1 MIFSLTLFVLLVYPF
16 ITLEVIRRNRS
27 KPIMR
32 RRILKICI
40 STTAIIVLALAL
52 DISTTSELVDWILAS
67 SIYFTCCILIWTAI
81 YDRNGLLKGIGI
93 LCSVVVFGLALLSC
107 TIGLLGLGLI
117 IGEVIP
123 DNHISLQDGI
133 IVKEYYNG
141 NAISDSR
148 ATTIE
153 VFQTIPWLPVVEWR
167 KVKKRYEWLELKDN
181 VQADFD
187 ASKQIL
193 TLKGIETTPGTKQ
206 YKHWQDI
213 IIF

>member
-1 MIFSLTLFVLLVYPF
+1 MLLLY
-16 ITLEVIRRNRS
+16 
-27 KPIMR
+27 
-32 RRILKICI
+32 IL
-40 STTAIIVLALAL
+40 
-52 DISTTSELVDWILAS
+52 
-67 SIYFTCCILIWTAI
+67 
-81 YDRNGLLKGIGI
+81 R
-93 LCSVVVFGLALLSC
+93 VVFLYGRRFTTGMACLKVLESYALLWYSVLALLSC

-123 DNHISLQDGI
+123 DNRISLQDGI

-153 VFQTIPWLPVVEWR
+153 VFRTIPWLPVVEWR